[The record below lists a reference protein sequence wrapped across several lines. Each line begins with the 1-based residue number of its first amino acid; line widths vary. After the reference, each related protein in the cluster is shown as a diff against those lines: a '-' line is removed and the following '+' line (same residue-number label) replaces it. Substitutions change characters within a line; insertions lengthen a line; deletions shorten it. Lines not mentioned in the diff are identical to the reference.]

1 MDTVNR
7 KHIVVGKL
15 KAAFNR
21 ADELGGE
28 ARDWLL
34 ERYQESPRARA
45 LVDKLRRK
53 KHDQV
58 VVRERPKTERKE
70 PAARAPKARPDKPKK
85 HSDAKAKPAAAA
97 ATPAAPTGFG
107 DAELKAQVFGRKS
120 CPWSGRAIKLF
131 EDRKVDYDFVDL
143 DDAKAGTDAELVAET
158 KQNTT
163 PYVYLRGQFIGGYN
177 ALNEIDRLGQL
188 EFALMTQAERDAAPP
203 HVKRVVIV
211 PRPNTDEV
219 APGEIET
226 GPSPAGTAV

>member
-7 KHIVVGKL
+7 KQIVVGKL

-28 ARDWLL
+28 ARDWLV
-34 ERYQESPRARA
+34 ERYQESPRAQA
-45 LVDKLRRK
+45 LLGKLRRK

-58 VVRERPKTERKE
+58 IVRERPKTERKE
-70 PAARAPKARPDKPKK
+70 PAAKA
-85 HSDAKAKPAAAA
+85 AKAKPEKVSAKPKVAAAA
-97 ATPAAPTGFG
+97 APKGFG
-107 DAELKAQVFGRKS
+107 DAELKAQVYGRKS
-120 CPWSGRAIKLF
+120 CPWTGRAIKLL

-143 DDAKAGTDAELVAET
+143 DDAKPGTDIALVAES

-177 ALNEIDRLGQL
+177 ALAEIERLGQL
-188 EFALMTQAERDAAPP
+188 DFALMTQAERDAAPP
-203 HVKRVVIV
+203 HVVRVVIV

-219 APGEIET
+219 APGEVET
-226 GPSPAGTAV
+226 GPT